1 MNISMNL
8 SISYDN
14 QLYLRKALICEE
26 IEVANLVLELL
37 EGHYFISTVY
47 QVEAKITLS
56 IFLVVMCR

>member
-1 MNISMNL
+1 MNL

-47 QVEAKITLS
+47 QVEAKIPYLYS
-56 IFLVVMCR
+56 